1 MSKKI
6 NTQVKYRHLK
16 ILLKYSDYLYFFTSH
31 LWEEVNINIVS
42 KHKYFFTYYPKI
54 QKTLR
59 NSDCKT
65 RQRGQ
70 HLQLH
75 IGHKGVLKI
84 LIQAILSLPCM
95 FNLELQ

>member
-42 KHKYFFTYYPKI
+42 KHKYFFTYYPKF
-54 QKTLR
+54 KR
-59 NSDCKT
+59 
-65 RQRGQ
+65 R
-70 HLQLH
+70 
-75 IGHKGVLKI
+75 
-84 LIQAILSLPCM
+84 
-95 FNLELQ
+95 LETVTVKHVNEGNTCNFT